1 MIFKWRKE
9 IKTIPSAKDLFDLLR
24 SFRSLPEKDEDIS
37 EIDIADLGFVDE
49 IETLSY
55 LIEKTAFDKK
65 RIVIYSDYDADGITG
80 AAVFWET
87 LHLMGF
93 DVMPYIP
100 DRKTEGYG
108 FSIKGLDFVKR
119 QYDPG
124 LIISV
129 DHGIAASDKVRYAK
143 EALGIPVVITDHH
156 LKPNKLPETAEAII
170 HTDALSGSGVAYFTA
185 KAVFK
190 KLGSRLKKSQR
201 QEIERFFSDDYL
213 ALAAVG
219 TVADLVPLVGISRSL
234 VKRGLEVFPQVQRFG
249 LQEIIKEAGLS
260 GRKIT
265 PYEIGF
271 IIAPRINAV
280 GRIQKA
286 IDALRLLCTRD
297 RMRAKRLADKLS
309 QINRLRQNLVERYV
323 KSAIEQIE
331 KQQKTLPNILLVYDP
346 EWEEGVIGL
355 IASRLVERFNRPAI
369 VFTDS
374 NGFLKA
380 SARSIPR
387 FHITDF
393 LRGFSDLLLEVGGH
407 KQAAGLKLEKN
418 LFAKLKEKMI
428 KKAGEMI
435 SRKDLEKVVETDLKL
450 PIKALTLELAELVE
464 RLEPFGIGNPRP
476 SFYIQGEVVSAQIFG
491 REKQFSKLRLRD
503 DSSFLEL
510 ISFRNNDLFFKLH
523 RGDRI
528 GAALNLDVNHWK
540 GKRFL
545 RGLLIE
551 WHKLD

>member
-491 REKQFSKLRLRD
+491 RERQFSKLRLRD